1 MQIVAALSWS
11 WQRIEVSPLTG
22 AVDADHRGSNAA
34 ELAALEHALRLAE
47 DLDGRVLAV
56 TVGPPEADEV
66 LRTALAAGAHEAIR
80 VERDT
85 APDARCLA
93 SNGAETARAITA
105 ALTTTPDLVLCGDR
119 SSDGATGTTP
129 AFVAAR
135 LGAAQALGVVKLET
149 EERTILA
156 HRRLDGGR
164 REVLRLPTPAV
175 VSVEGGI
182 RLRRASL
189 PAVLAAQRAS
199 IPSISFDIRPAPM
212 VSARPRRPR
221 PRELPPPAAST
232 AHHRILELTGA
243 LVERTPPTI
252 VGPLPAPEAA
262 DALLAYLH
270 RHGYLIHEQPC
281 ANPSPA
287 QPHPRGP

>member
-11 WQRIEVSPLTG
+11 WQRIEVDPLTG
-22 AVDADHRGSNAA
+22 ALATDHRGANAA
-34 ELAALEHALRLAE
+34 ELAALEHALRLADE
-47 DLDGRVLAV
+47 LDARVVAV

-85 APDARCLA
+85 APDAHWLA
-93 SNGAETARAITA
+93 SNGAETARAITT
-105 ALTTTPDLVLCGDR
+105 ALSTTPDLVLCGDR

-129 AFVAAR
+129 AFIAAR

-149 EERTILA
+149 EGRTILA

-175 VSVEGGI
+175 VSVEGGT

-189 PAVLAAQRAS
+189 PAVLAAQRAPIHS
-199 IPSISFDIRPAPM
+199 VPFETRPGPRA
-212 VSARPRRPR
+212 SARPRRPR
-221 PRELPPPAAST
+221 PRELPPPTAST
-232 AHHRILELTGA
+232 AHRRILELTGA

-252 VGPLPAPEAA
+252 IGPLSAPEAV
-262 DALLAYLH
+262 DALLEYLH
-270 RHGYLIHEQPC
+270 RHGYLEAEQ
-281 ANPSPA
+281 S
-287 QPHPRGP
+287 

>member
-11 WQRIEVSPLTG
+11 WQRIEVDPLIGSLTT
-22 AVDADHRGSNAA
+22 DHRGPNAA

-47 DLDGRVLAV
+47 ELDGHVVAM

-80 VERDT
+80 VECDT
-85 APDARCLA
+85 APDARWLA
-93 SNGAETARAITA
+93 SNGAETARAITT
-105 ALTTTPDLVLCGDR
+105 ALRTTPDLVLCGDR

-129 AFVAAR
+129 AFIAAR

-149 EERTILA
+149 EGRTVLA

-175 VSVEGGI
+175 ISVEGGI

-189 PAVLAAQRAS
+189 PAVLAAQRAP
-199 IPSISFDIRPAPM
+199 IPSVPFDTRRGPT

-221 PRELPPPAAST
+221 PRELPPPTAAT

-243 LVERTPPTI
+243 LVERTPPAI

-262 DALLAYLH
+262 DVLLAYLH
-270 RHGYLIHEQPC
+270 RHGYLET
-281 ANPSPA
+281 
-287 QPHPRGP
+287 GPVARETVERS

>member
-11 WQRIEVSPLTG
+11 WQRIEVDPLTG
-22 AVDADHRGSNAA
+22 ALDADHRGVNAA

-47 DLDGRVLAV
+47 ELDGRVLAV

-85 APDARCLA
+85 PPDARWLA
-93 SNGAETARAITA
+93 SNGAETARAITT

-119 SSDGATGTTP
+119 SSDGATGATP
-129 AFVAAR
+129 AFLAAR

-149 EERTILA
+149 DGRAILA
-156 HRRLDGGR
+156 HRRLDGGS
-164 REVLRLPTPAV
+164 REVLRLPAPAV
-175 VSVEGGI
+175 VSVEGGT

-189 PAVLAAQRAS
+189 PAVLAAQRT
-199 IPSISFDIRPAPM
+199 PIRSVPFETRPGPM
-212 VSARPRRPR
+212 VVARPRRPR
-221 PRELPPPAAST
+221 PRELPPPVAPT
-232 AHHRILELTGA
+232 AHRRILELTGA

-252 VGPLPAPEAA
+252 VGPLSAPEAA
-262 DALLAYLH
+262 DALLGYLQ
-270 RHGYLIHEQPC
+270 RHGYLKAEQ
-281 ANPSPA
+281 S
-287 QPHPRGP
+287 